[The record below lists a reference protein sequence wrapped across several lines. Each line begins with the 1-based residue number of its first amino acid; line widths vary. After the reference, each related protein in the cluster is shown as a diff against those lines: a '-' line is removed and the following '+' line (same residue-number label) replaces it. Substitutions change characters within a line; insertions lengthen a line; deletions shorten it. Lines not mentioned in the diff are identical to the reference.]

1 MTNSAPVAEA
11 GKGTWRKAH
20 MQVQMSRTTA
30 TNRTALLPLR
40 AAAATG
46 AIEEQL
52 LLHTHPKNPDT
63 GECALL
69 VKTKPRHH
77 GDRTSLSKDLSQI
90 CIPSKSP
97 LHRAN
102 VQPLST

>member
-30 TNRTALLPLR
+30 TNRTSLLPLR

-46 AIEEQL
+46 TIEEQL
-52 LLHTHPKNPDT
+52 LLHTHPKTLTQGNVLCLSRQSPDT
-63 GECALL
+63 TGTE
-69 VKTKPRHH
+69 
-77 GDRTSLSKDLSQI
+77 
-90 CIPSKSP
+90 
-97 LHRAN
+97 LH
-102 VQPLST
+102 